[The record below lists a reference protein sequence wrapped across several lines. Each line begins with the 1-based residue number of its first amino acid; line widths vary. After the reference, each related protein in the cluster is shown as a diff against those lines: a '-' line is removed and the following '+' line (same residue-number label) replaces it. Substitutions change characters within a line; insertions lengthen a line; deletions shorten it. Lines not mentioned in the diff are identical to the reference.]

1 MAWTNVNIH
10 KPLPIT
16 FSFGTTLIC
25 CVLVVKNTG
34 TYKVALFYSYG
45 SIVKVCVSETTGPT
59 EAKFHVP
66 PLWDRGKD
74 GKLIQMI

>member
-25 CVLVVKNTG
+25 CVLVVKNTK
-34 TYKVALFYSYG
+34 TYTVALFYSSE
-45 SIVKVCVSETTGPT
+45 SIYVSETTGPT
-59 EAKFHVP
+59 EARFQVP